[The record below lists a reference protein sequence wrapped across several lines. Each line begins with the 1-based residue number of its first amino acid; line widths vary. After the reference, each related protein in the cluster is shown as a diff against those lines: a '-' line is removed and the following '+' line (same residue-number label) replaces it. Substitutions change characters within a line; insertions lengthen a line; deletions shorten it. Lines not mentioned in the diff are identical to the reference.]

1 MRRRTLLLC
10 VLGFAVAIAAP
21 AALAGWSSGVSAG
34 PLPVTS
40 ATIAAPTGAGATTI
54 GAACTM
60 HVTSSIQVNVSW
72 TATTSAFANGYT
84 ISRGTAVGGP
94 FTSVGN
100 VSGNSTVTFTDTTGT
115 LGLSTNYY
123 YVVTATFA
131 NWSSGN
137 SNVATV
143 LTPDKNCHGGT

>member
-1 MRRRTLLLC
+1 MRKRTLLLC
-10 VLGFAVAIAAP
+10 LLGLVVAIAAP

-34 PLPVTS
+34 PLPVSS

-54 GAACTM
+54 GAACTK

-72 TATTSAFANGYT
+72 TASASAFATGYT
-84 ISRGTAVGGP
+84 IQRGTAAGGP
-94 FTSVGN
+94 FANVGSVG
-100 VSGNSTVTFTDTTGT
+100 GGSTVTFTDTTGT

-123 YVVTATFA
+123 YVVVATFA
-131 NWSSGN
+131 SWTSAN

-143 LTPDKNCHGGT
+143 LTPDKNCSGGT